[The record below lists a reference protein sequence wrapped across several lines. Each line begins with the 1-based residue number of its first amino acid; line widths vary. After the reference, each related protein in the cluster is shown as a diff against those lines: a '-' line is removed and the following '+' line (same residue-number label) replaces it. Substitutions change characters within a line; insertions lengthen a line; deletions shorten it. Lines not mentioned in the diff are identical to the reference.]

1 MAVYKPSNLVPTLQ
15 EIDVLKDQVFS
26 CQVNTSGDK
35 VTKYKIQ
42 VLSNRG
48 DELGSTQEE
57 SVNIK
62 NKGTLKAPLES
73 SFFANNSIINGKDYQ
88 WNIRTYTDKANTL
101 VCNGFVVG
109 STKYVIWSKI
119 PSPDSTTDTATK
131 KKLQETLDNLVY
143 DRYIQIISI
152 QDGENKIVR
161 GAKEDDDFVIP
172 TESVTERLKISY
184 VNKELGT
191 DKDYV
196 KIEVDDGFKYNYK
209 DGTKYTIYQCS
220 NEHTVNSVFADPN
233 SEINQS
239 DYLFIYKS
247 VADAQA
253 ARQAGETPSSDNIDV
268 NRLSESMIKG
278 YDEDNK
284 PFYRARKIT
293 GYSSDTGE
301 IRVIDSF
308 YTPPLDGECYRLF
321 TYNHSSNIYE
331 PVDEDKLETQSG
343 NDYHLNSHIIGG
355 LPIEDNYFVVSSN
368 NVTSSSVDKLFIQP
382 NINIKTDDNDDN
394 ANIITFDDN
403 TQIKILK
410 KTTINSETGKE
421 LDITFNKLD
430 NTQWLLESSNMS
442 TIRGTMSLS
451 DLIVPQR
458 DYEVYTNFMDSM
470 PNSIF
475 YARRTPSLVINVN
488 NYTNSGTS
496 SEEPPYEGELN
507 PDGTTIVNY
516 KDIEFDGEL
525 SDYFEPTIKYYQYTL
540 YSGEEINEDNLVV
553 KSEEIYDNDLIWR
566 YRGLE
571 SYTDQSLLEKY
582 TIHILI
588 VDEYDTQFETSITF
602 GVKYKINTG
611 FIPLSATLECHEK
624 AIQLRATAPLLCI
637 STDTEEEDSVDNDD
651 SDIEKL
657 GDDEDYYHNYV
668 DAKDGKVLNYTHV
681 EIEGERHPI
690 TLPKVFTFNS
700 QFGLTSTFVDPLM
713 ESQEEVNIENEIDEL
728 DRETDQYK
736 ECLKDLNAQYIEK
749 NKMWK
754 KDNKD
759 LSKCEK
765 TIFKLVN
772 DDNIY
777 ELRITSLERFY
788 KEYDAIDYSRYPFN
802 EEIGYNEKAWENYS
816 KDRWVNNE
824 EAFSFKLY
832 KNGIAVNCF
841 ENGSDGTLWDIE
853 RNTNNLF
860 KAPHYLK
867 YALQKYEEYR
877 PVVSEDGVKLN
888 NVVFID
894 KETFNKFD
902 DEILR
907 LLKSF
912 LEDNNLKL
920 SFYPEFTMEDL
931 NKAPIFET
939 QIIITTQ
946 TSNNGDVTEI
956 IKTNIGNEIGRITVE
971 CDYEYPTD
979 ITEKYIFNEIKKIE
993 ETDEGETITN
1003 FKVVTRIK
1011 KAYTTGESK
1020 MEDENPDERYIY
1032 KNYFCED
1039 IYWNDFYDDL
1049 YVMLDHLLQVAVNE
1063 DVPNPLDLNSNA
1075 SKIVIKT
1082 KEDGEI
1088 KYYPII
1094 EIKQSSKKQNVYIF
1108 YPNTTEDTFTVDWEN
1123 VAQDYVL
1130 SGLYDNYGHVLYEED
1145 LKDSELIW
1153 IENNET
1159 SNSYNLNYNKDEFDK
1174 VWFQIYL
1181 IDDNNGNITCK
1192 ITATEGVY

>member
-1 MAVYKPSNLVPTLQ
+1 M
-15 EIDVLKDQVFS
+15 
-26 CQVNTSGDK
+26 
-35 VTKYKIQ
+35 
-42 VLSNRG
+42 
-48 DELGSTQEE
+48 
-57 SVNIK
+57 
-62 NKGTLKAPLES
+62 
-73 SFFANNSIINGKDYQ
+73 
-88 WNIRTYTDKANTL
+88 
-101 VCNGFVVG
+101 
-109 STKYVIWSKI
+109 
-119 PSPDSTTDTATK
+119 
-131 KKLQETLDNLVY
+131 
-143 DRYIQIISI
+143 
-152 QDGENKIVR
+152 
-161 GAKEDDDFVIP
+161 
-172 TESVTERLKISY
+172 
-184 VNKELGT
+184 
-191 DKDYV
+191 
-196 KIEVDDGFKYNYK
+196 
-209 DGTKYTIYQCS
+209 
-220 NEHTVNSVFADPN
+220 
-233 SEINQS
+233 
-239 DYLFIYKS
+239 
-247 VADAQA
+247 
-253 ARQAGETPSSDNIDV
+253 
-268 NRLSESMIKG
+268 
-278 YDEDNK
+278 
-284 PFYRARKIT
+284 
-293 GYSSDTGE
+293 
-301 IRVIDSF
+301 
-308 YTPPLDGECYRLF
+308 
-321 TYNHSSNIYE
+321 
-331 PVDEDKLETQSG
+331 
-343 NDYHLNSHIIGG
+343 
-355 LPIEDNYFVVSSN
+355 
-368 NVTSSSVDKLFIQP
+368 
-382 NINIKTDDNDDN
+382 
-394 ANIITFDDN
+394 
-403 TQIKILK
+403 
-410 KTTINSETGKE
+410 
-421 LDITFNKLD
+421 
-430 NTQWLLESSNMS
+430 
-442 TIRGTMSLS
+442 
-451 DLIVPQR
+451 
-458 DYEVYTNFMDSM
+458 
-470 PNSIF
+470 
-475 YARRTPSLVINVN
+475 
-488 NYTNSGTS
+488 
-496 SEEPPYEGELN
+496 
-507 PDGTTIVNY
+507 
-516 KDIEFDGEL
+516 
-525 SDYFEPTIKYYQYTL
+525 
-540 YSGEEINEDNLVV
+540 
-553 KSEEIYDNDLIWR
+553 
-566 YRGLE
+566 
-571 SYTDQSLLEKY
+571 
-582 TIHILI
+582 
-588 VDEYDTQFETSITF
+588 
-602 GVKYKINTG
+602 
-611 FIPLSATLECHEK
+611 
-624 AIQLRATAPLLCI
+624 
-637 STDTEEEDSVDNDD
+637 
-651 SDIEKL
+651 
-657 GDDEDYYHNYV
+657 
-668 DAKDGKVLNYTHV
+668 
-681 EIEGERHPI
+681 
-690 TLPKVFTFNS
+690 
-700 QFGLTSTFVDPLM
+700 TSTFVDQLI

-920 SFYPEFTMEDL
+920 SFYPEFTMEQL

-956 IKTNIGNEIGRITVE
+956 IKTDIGDEIGRITVE
-971 CDYEYPTD
+971 CDYGYPTD
-979 ITEKYIFNEIKKIE
+979 ITEKYIFNEIKEIE
-993 ETDEGETITN
+993 GTDDGETITN

-1020 MEDENPDERYIY
+1020 MEDENPDERYTY
-1032 KNYFCED
+1032 KNYYCED
-1039 IYWNDFYDDL
+1039 IHWNDFYDDL

-1082 KEDGEI
+1082 KKDGEI

-1159 SNSYNLNYNKDEFDK
+1159 LNSYNLNYNKNEFDK

-1181 IDDNNGNITCK
+1181 TDDNNGNITCK